1 MKQTWKSWMLSSNNC
16 EQRCSFKT
24 MSLTLITRIW
34 TRKTSHLKVNS
45 LPQKQPLQWKKT
57 LRINW
62 HWHPN
67 TSSRSTGLKM
77 ISTKSSR
84 MLLSTSCVLKK
95 SSIRPKL
102 RLLNYLSSLKKQKLM
117 ATKLLKKSNCSKP
130 TSSTSNHV
138 LLFTS
143 QSRVTPST
151 RRSPSTSTTT
161 LTDRSSRLCSCESRR
176 VFTSL
181 APNASPLKLTKTR
194 STFESAAVSSPSTNS
209 STSTHLPS
217 WRRLSARTRWRD
229 SQRK

>member
-34 TRKTSHLKVNS
+34 TRKTNHLKVNS

-67 TSSRSTGLKM
+67 TSSRSTGPKM

-117 ATKLLKKSNCSKP
+117 ATKLLKKSNCLKP

-161 LTDRSSRLCSCESRR
+161 LTGKSWRSCLWGRARA
-176 VFTSL
+176 FTS
-181 APNASPLKLTKTR
+181 
-194 STFESAAVSSPSTNS
+194 
-209 STSTHLPS
+209 
-217 WRRLSARTRWRD
+217 SARRG
-229 SQRK
+229 SE